1 VTQRRFAFKTS
12 WLIRF
17 AKAALVFSMGL
28 FAFLAGAGNI
38 LDPNT
43 NLAFVVHVL
52 SMDTVFSPS
61 HSGWRAITSSMV
73 HQTVFWLIV
82 AIELVVA
89 ALCLWGSARLFANL
103 STPAERFNAAKGPS
117 VAGLAVG
124 IILWFTGFIGVG
136 GEWFLMWQS
145 ESWNGIEAAFRF
157 SAALFLTLIFT
168 VGEDPD

>member
-1 VTQRRFAFKTS
+1 VTQPPFAFKTS
-12 WLIRF
+12 SVIRF

-38 LDPNT
+38 LDPDT
-43 NLAFVVHVL
+43 NLEFVVHVL

-61 HSGWRAITSSMV
+61 HSGWRAITSPMV

-82 AIELVVA
+82 AMELVVA

-103 STPAERFNAAKGPS
+103 SAPAQRFNAAKGLA
-117 VAGLAVG
+117 VAGLTLG
-124 IILWFTGFIGVG
+124 ILLWFTGFIAVG

-145 ESWNGIEAAFRF
+145 QTWNGIEAAFRF
-157 SAALFLTLIFT
+157 SAILFLTLVFT
-168 VGEDPD
+168 VAEDRD

>member
-1 VTQRRFAFKTS
+1 VTQPPFGFKTNG
-12 WLIRF
+12 LIRF

-28 FAFLAGAGNI
+28 FALLAGAGSI
-38 LDPNT
+38 LDPKT
-43 NLAFVVHVL
+43 NLEFVVHVL

-61 HSGWRAITSSMV
+61 HSGWRAITNPMV

-103 STPAERFNAAKGPS
+103 STPAQGFNAAKGPA
-117 VAGLAVG
+117 VAGLTVG
-124 IILWFTGFIGVG
+124 IALWFTGFIAVG

-145 ESWNGIEAAFRF
+145 QTWNGVEAAFRF
-157 SAALFLTLIFT
+157 SATLFLTLLFT
-168 VGEDPD
+168 ISEDHD